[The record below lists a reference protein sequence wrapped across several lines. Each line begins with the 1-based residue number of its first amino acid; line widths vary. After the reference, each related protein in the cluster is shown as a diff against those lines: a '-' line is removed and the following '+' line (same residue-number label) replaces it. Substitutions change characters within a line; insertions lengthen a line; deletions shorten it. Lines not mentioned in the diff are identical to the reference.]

1 MVFTVPVRN
10 GRVGEPAPRRT
21 VLTGLAGV
29 GVAVVLGGCW
39 PAKDKPAARPTPH
52 PLAPVVAGTL
62 ALIDR
67 YQATTATY
75 PDLDIR
81 LEPLLADHRAHLDA
95 LRKAIGTPSPS
106 PSATASA
113 SPSASVAPDPA
124 GSVAALRAA
133 EQTGQADAAA
143 ACLAAAP
150 DYAPLLGSIAACRAT
165 HAEVLA

>member
-21 VLTGLAGV
+21 VLTGLAGM

-67 YQATTATY
+67 YQVTTATY
-75 PDLDIR
+75 PDLDTR

-95 LRKAIGTPSPS
+95 LRQAMGTPGP
-106 PSATASA
+106 TASA
-113 SPSASVAPDPA
+113 SASASASVAPDPA
-124 GSVAALRAA
+124 DALAALKAA
-133 EQTGQADAAA
+133 EQTGQTDAVA
-143 ACLAAAP
+143 ACLAAPA
-150 DYAPLLGSIAACRAT
+150 DYASLLGSIAACRAT
-165 HAEVLA
+165 HIEVLA